1 MTYEKHISAFGIV
14 GTLISVVPFGSGHIN
29 DTLCVT
35 IEQDGVE
42 KQYVLQKMN
51 TDIFKDPVGLM
62 NNVTKVT
69 DYMREQIVKCGGD
82 PKRETLH
89 FYPTVDGNLFY
100 TDKEGACWR
109 LVFVL
114 I

>member
-1 MTYEKHISAFGIV
+1 MTYEKHINAFGIQ
-14 GTLISVVPFGSGHIN
+14 GNLISAKPFGSGHIN

-35 IEQDGVE
+35 VEQDGIE

-69 DYMREQIVKCGGD
+69 GYMRNVIVQRGGD
-82 PKRETLH
+82 PAR
-89 FYPTVDGNLFY
+89 
-100 TDKEGACWR
+100 
-109 LVFVL
+109 
-114 I
+114 